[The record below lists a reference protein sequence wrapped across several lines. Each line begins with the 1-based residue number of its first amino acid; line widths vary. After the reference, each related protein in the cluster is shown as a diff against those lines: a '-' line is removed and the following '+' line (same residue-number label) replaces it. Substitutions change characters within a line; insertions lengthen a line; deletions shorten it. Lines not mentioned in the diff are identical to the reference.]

1 MHVKVTLI
9 RWWKLVKRKRYQKTA
24 SFKAHIKKSPF
35 SLLECVPFTGIPQI
49 ISTVRGI
56 WVKQRQ

>member
-9 RWWKLVKRKRYQKTA
+9 RGWKLVKRKRYQNCI
-24 SFKAHIKKSPF
+24 FQAHIKKSPF
-35 SLLECVPFTGIPQI
+35 SLLECAPFTGIPQI